1 MITAKVDHL
10 GVRDC
15 FVHGSGLEGTVVIN
29 NTWYASVS
37 PITGGDRKVIGLSRR
52 FAASLGLNHGE
63 MVSVAVHRG
72 SVAPLKRVWV
82 TPLTEND
89 WELLVRDLKK
99 NYYF

>member
-1 MITAKVDHL
+1 MITAKVDHV

-37 PITGGDRKVIGLSRR
+37 QKPMSGGDPKVIGLSRR

-89 WELLVRDLKK
+89 WELLVRDL
-99 NYYF
+99 